1 MLLYKFQNIYIDFT
15 VTTMSIIITLGFM
28 NILILEKFSLDNYG
42 TISGFIIGEI
52 ISYKLL

>member
-1 MLLYKFQNIYIDFT
+1 
-15 VTTMSIIITLGFM
+15 M